1 MSKSIEKKIKG
12 KNISTIIE
20 EIMNNKINLNNIDDL
35 EYILFYTLNFKEND
49 KLTEEL
55 IKLLISKKTT
65 LNSFVFY
72 DFLFKLCE
80 LEKLNLIKILLDNE
94 LIINCQNEKGETPMH
109 IAIKKNNYPL
119 VNLLMKY
126 SPDLNLCTY
135 KDFLTVYSYAEKC
148 NNNDIKSLILGE
160 YFSNNIV
167 SVNSSSKSSSINI
180 YRMNKDRKKRNNIK
194 PIVHNTEE
202 NKYSSNNL
210 EEFYHSQYS
219 KKQTSK
225 KKSSKRINKSIQ
237 KIFVKGENHNTPPPY
252 ISIVPPKK
260 NSQKKVRN
268 ASKDQIEK
276 KKELNNNEKKRRK
289 KNTVS
294 RERNTSK
301 CSFENKTQNDENIF
315 CHLSEFSDSLN
326 FKNQPLDFEL
336 NKNNEDYF
344 NNVKLKN
351 FKKRKTDF
359 EKNHILD
366 NSKLLDYSNSNNTN
380 ENLDISTSCII
391 ESQKEK
397 MINLFFKEINLP
409 TKFAKNFIE
418 NGFDDL
424 DILISQTKNATVIT
438 DKILKSIGIN
448 PPGNRAKILIH
459 MEEKAGLFD
468 FPLEKEIIYMNT
480 PDDKYADYIYKFLAS
495 INLEEYINN
504 FIINGYYSPQLML
517 MQMITRQPITDE
529 MLKEDLGIDKIG
541 YRVRILNSL
550 SIESIN
556 YSKKLKKINQK
567 RNGKEI
573 KDLFI
578 LEKGNN
584 GNSCEACNIF

>member
-1 MSKSIEKKIKG
+1 M
-12 KNISTIIE
+12 
-20 EIMNNKINLNNIDDL
+20 
-35 EYILFYTLNFKEND
+35 
-49 KLTEEL
+49 
-55 IKLLISKKTT
+55 
-65 LNSFVFY
+65 
-72 DFLFKLCE
+72 
-80 LEKLNLIKILLDNE
+80 
-94 LIINCQNEKGETPMH
+94 
-109 IAIKKNNYPL
+109 
-119 VNLLMKY
+119 
-126 SPDLNLCTY
+126 
-135 KDFLTVYSYAEKC
+135 
-148 NNNDIKSLILGE
+148 
-160 YFSNNIV
+160 
-167 SVNSSSKSSSINI
+167 
-180 YRMNKDRKKRNNIK
+180 
-194 PIVHNTEE
+194 
-202 NKYSSNNL
+202 
-210 EEFYHSQYS
+210 
-219 KKQTSK
+219 
-225 KKSSKRINKSIQ
+225 
-237 KIFVKGENHNTPPPY
+237 
-252 ISIVPPKK
+252 
-260 NSQKKVRN
+260 RN

-326 FKNQPLDFEL
+326 FKNQPLDFDL

-567 RNGKEI
+567 NNGKEI